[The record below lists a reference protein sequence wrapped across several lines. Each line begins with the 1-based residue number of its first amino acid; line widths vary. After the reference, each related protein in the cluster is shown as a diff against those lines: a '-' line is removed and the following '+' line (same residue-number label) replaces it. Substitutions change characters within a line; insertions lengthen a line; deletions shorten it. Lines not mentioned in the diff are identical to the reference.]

1 MQEMQKV
8 QVPPWVGK
16 IPLEKE
22 MATPSSILA
31 WELPW
36 TEVPGGLQS
45 RGLQRVGHDWA
56 TVHTQLISNV
66 LLSGVQSDSVAK
78 WFSYKYT
85 CIYSFSNSCQK
96 NFFLEEVRH
105 DFYQCLFKL
114 GFNFTSDALK
124 ILNSQSSY
132 NNQLLK
138 TDLSATES
146 LFYIWKLWGL
156 FSPTRKWIW
165 LCNFSYH
172 INGVKNTQIRE
183 TLWNI
188 WKMQQDI
195 DGRTVWNFV
204 WNYIKFHPM
213 DGWLQRYRFE

>member
-138 TDLSATES
+138 LIYLLLRVYFT
-146 LFYIWKLWGL
+146 FG
-156 FSPTRKWIW
+156 
-165 LCNFSYH
+165 
-172 INGVKNTQIRE
+172 
-183 TLWNI
+183 
-188 WKMQQDI
+188 
-195 DGRTVWNFV
+195 
-204 WNYIKFHPM
+204 NYEASFHPLENGYDFVISHTTSM
-213 DGWLQRYRFE
+213 VSKTLRSEKLCETFGKCSKT